1 MSRLKRR
8 VMAFALTVLVAFTN
22 MPVSVMA
29 EGSEE
34 PIEAAASGS
43 EVQPAETTS
52 DNGAEPAAN
61 EQEPVVE
68 EQEQEPA
75 ADEQQEP
82 VVDEQKQD
90 PAADPTPEADGEKPE
105 TDVSEADTQDA
116 ADGAEGTEPVEAAP
130 QEATPEEQADP
141 TAPKEDE
148 EPVMR
153 RISFRIAEGVE
164 VYLDG
169 AEEML
174 DDGATVEKEDGTA
187 VVFTVTVPE
196 NTSASVKAEENEIV
210 PGDDG
215 SYSVNAD
222 RDQTVDVS
230 YTAAEEAGQDEE
242 NVTEP
247 EDEEKDEKDSEEA
260 GEAVGTVT
268 VQDVTISVKPSD
280 AEGGA
285 DALPEGYQVT
295 AEAVDTEAIVAS
307 VEEQLEDGLSVLDA
321 RAFNITIL
329 DADGNEIQPEGGV
342 TVSISGTGLEGER
355 FAVAHMADGADAAE
369 LIGTDYDS
377 ADVTFTAES
386 FSDYAVLALADY
398 RVNIMGM
405 DEEIMPIDITGE
417 RTVEVGGKITLTGGG
432 RYFGNDHNWTVS
444 DKSKATV
451 SWNNRNGYTATVT
464 GVAPG
469 PVTITHTY
477 TTDNGWE

>member
-1 MSRLKRR
+1 MH
-8 VMAFALTVLVAFTN
+8 
-22 MPVSVMA
+22 
-29 EGSEE
+29 
-34 PIEAAASGS
+34 
-43 EVQPAETTS
+43 
-52 DNGAEPAAN
+52 
-61 EQEPVVE
+61 
-68 EQEQEPA
+68 
-75 ADEQQEP
+75 
-82 VVDEQKQD
+82 
-90 PAADPTPEADGEKPE
+90 
-105 TDVSEADTQDA
+105 
-116 ADGAEGTEPVEAAP
+116 
-130 QEATPEEQADP
+130 
-141 TAPKEDE
+141 
-148 EPVMR
+148 

-174 DDGATVEKEDGTA
+174 DDGATVEKEDGAA

-260 GEAVGTVT
+260 GEAVGTAT
-268 VQDVTISVKPSD
+268 VQDVTISVKPSN
-280 AEGGA
+280 AEGEA

-295 AEAVDTEAIVAS
+295 AEAVDAEAIIAS

-355 FAVAHMADGADAAE
+355 FAVAHMADSADAAE

-398 RVNIMGM
+398 RIANMALESGASPIAWSQPQPQVAHFYIWKPDYAANDENYTETWGYAYKGTVNADLRAASTHAIGTTWTAKDNVVTYPAADQYPALTYRRKHIIM
-405 DEEIMPIDITGE
+405 
-417 RTVEVGGKITLTGGG
+417 
-432 RYFGNDHNWTVS
+432 
-444 DKSKATV
+444 
-451 SWNNRNGYTATVT
+451 
-464 GVAPG
+464 
-469 PVTITHTY
+469 
-477 TTDNGWE
+477 